1 MTIRELEQLKF
12 LKGEAAMLQSQID
25 GLQQQIDSYIVRDCV
40 KASSAEFP
48 YTAHTLSLRGISEG
62 AQAEAWESRKQLID
76 LRRDLQKKRDERNA
90 EYDRLTRYIQSVD
103 DSLIRQ
109 IMTYRFVKGYE
120 WAQVAKKINKNYT
133 RDQVRIMVNRFLA
146 KK

>member
-25 GLQQQIDSYIVRDCV
+25 DLQQQIDSYIVRDCV

-48 YTAHTLSLRGISEG
+48 YTAHTLSLRGFSED
-62 AQAEAWESRKQLID
+62 ARDAVWEDRKQLID

-109 IMTYRFVKGYE
+109 IMTYRFVNGASWRKTARRIGMGYTE
-120 WAQVAKKINKNYT
+120 ESAKKAVY
-133 RDQVRIMVNRFLA
+133 RFL
-146 KK
+146 KKI